1 MIRKQNLSFMIV
13 VLLLMTTLV
22 GCTASAVKM
31 PTRTIS
37 VTQQEAIDGQNAA
50 MSGLLSGKVEW
61 TENQFSSLVSELLKG
76 NSGPK
81 MPVTAIH
88 AWFEPNNE
96 IYLRVILMP
105 HVLHTGE
112 TLDLKGTVNVENKHV
127 VVNLQQAGM
136 GNMSVGEP
144 LLTNISSQ
152 INSVLSGGQFGVAAA
167 VQTTSGKLT
176 VKIGS

>member
-1 MIRKQNLSFMIV
+1 MLRKRNLGFTLV
-13 VLLLMTTLV
+13 ALLLMVTLV

-37 VTQQEAIDGQNAA
+37 ITQQDAIDGQNAA

-61 TENQFSSLVSELLKG
+61 TENQFSSLISGLLTS
-76 NSGPK
+76 NSGPN

-96 IYLRVILMP
+96 IYLRVVLKP
-105 HVLHTGE
+105 HVLRAGE
-112 TLDLKGTVNVENKHV
+112 TLDLAGKVNVENKHV

-136 GNMSVGEP
+136 GNMSVSD
-144 LLTNISSQ
+144 LLLSTISGQ
-152 INSVLSGGQFGVAAA
+152 INSVLAGANFGVAAS
-167 VQTTSGKLT
+167 VQTASGTLT
-176 VKIGS
+176 VKLGS